1 MSWIPGWLSVDGE
14 VERISGITDGQF
26 AELLESGEPKV
37 LEGEFADSLATARW
51 TLGYLRET
59 CGKATVRVFVSIG
72 DDYSVDID
80 STSGTRKE
88 IAEMTMDEFAA
99 RMSGE
104 PGLPPIIGE
113 GERLYLLAFPAQLF
127 DGMLAELPEPRLLRG
142 EHYGPVRTNFWIAP
156 AEFVTLAH
164 SDPFHDNLLAQIH
177 GVKRLLIW
185 DPKQAPL
192 LYLNTFGE
200 PNHGRSKP
208 NLMKPDFDL
217 FPLLKQA
224 HALEVCLNPGDV
236 LYIPEAW
243 IHYVYTESLS
253 ISVNYWFALRTEFQ
267 KALGEM
273 DTQFRKLRPDLRSF
287 YSYMLRVV
295 NRHGIRTP
303 FSG

>member
-1 MSWIPGWLSVDGE
+1 MNWIPGWLKIDRPVD
-14 VERISGITDGQF
+14 RISRISDSDF
-26 AELLESGEPKV
+26 AALLESGEPKV
-37 LEGEFADSLATARW
+37 LEGEFAGSPAIARW
-51 TLGYLRET
+51 TPGYLREK

-99 RMSGE
+99 RISGE
-104 PGLPPIIGE
+104 PGMAPIVGE
-113 GERLYLLAFPAQLF
+113 GERYYLYAFPAELF
-127 DGMLAELPEPRLLRG
+127 DGVLAEVPEPRLLRDQR
-142 EHYGPVRTNFWIAP
+142 YGPVRTNFWIAP
-156 AEFVTLAH
+156 PEFVTLAH

-192 LYLNTFGE
+192 LYLSTFGE

-217 FPLLKQA
+217 FPLLKEA

-243 IHYVYTESLS
+243 IHYVFTESLS
-253 ISVNYWFALRTEFQ
+253 ISVNYWFSLRTEFQ
-267 KALGEM
+267 KALGET
-273 DTQFRKLRPDLRSF
+273 DAQFRKLRPDLRSF
-287 YSYMLRVV
+287 YSYMMRLSGSAMD
-295 NRHGIRTP
+295 GI
-303 FSG
+303 